1 MQNGL
6 PMKLHRLIALIASL
20 GFIFKPFMALAH
32 TDTSQAAIKYVVI
45 PSQAKAQVQPNP
57 AVLPMKNLQIEIR
70 QIGSEAAQRS
80 SVDTQG
86 RVILQPGNSRGAGAV
101 SIDQIRSMQ
110 SRSLQQ
116 QALVLNG
123 RSVSFSLGQTMP
135 LRVVQVLAFN
145 GNLHFVPSTILI
157 DRNSGFSARPL
168 WYGDDEAEV
177 EISTTRSQ
185 NPQGS
190 RQTSAST
197 TLQVQ
202 INEWITIAQSEES
215 QNSSAS
221 GVLSQSGE
229 QTQSNFRVEM
239 RVTVK

>member
-1 MQNGL
+1 MPFGA
-6 PMKLHRLIALIASL
+6 IAQTTYAPSAPQSIA
-20 GFIFKPFMALAH
+20 K
-32 TDTSQAAIKYVVI
+32 QA
-45 PSQAKAQVQPNP
+45 QARQ
-57 AVLPMKNLQIEIR
+57 AVLPLHNLQIEVR
-70 QIGSEAAQRS
+70 QQGNESSQRS
-80 SVDTQG
+80 SVDAQG
-86 RVILQPGNSRGAGAV
+86 RVILQPGRSRAEAAV
-101 SIDQIRSMQ
+101 SADQ
-110 SRSLQQ
+110 SRVAQDRQLAQ

-168 WYGDDEAEV
+168 WYGDDVAEV

-185 NPQGS
+185 NAQGS

>member
-1 MQNGL
+1 M
-6 PMKLHRLIALIASL
+6 IARSLTRCHAIRHLLWSLVLTPFGAIAQTTYAPSAPQS
-20 GFIFKPFMALAH
+20 IAK
-32 TDTSQAAIKYVVI
+32 QA
-45 PSQAKAQVQPNP
+45 QARQ
-57 AVLPMKNLQIEIR
+57 AVLPLRNLQIEVR
-70 QIGSEAAQRS
+70 QQGNESSQRS
-80 SVDTQG
+80 SVDAQG
-86 RVILQPGNSRGAGAV
+86 RVILQPGRSRAEGAV
-101 SIDQIRSMQ
+101 SADQ
-110 SRSLQQ
+110 SRVAQDRQLAQ

-123 RSVSFSLGQTMP
+123 RSVSFSLGQTVP

-168 WYGDDEAEV
+168 WYGDDVAEV

-185 NPQGS
+185 NAQGS

>member
-1 MQNGL
+1 MPFGA
-6 PMKLHRLIALIASL
+6 IAQTTYAPSAPQSIA
-20 GFIFKPFMALAH
+20 K
-32 TDTSQAAIKYVVI
+32 QA
-45 PSQAKAQVQPNP
+45 QARQ
-57 AVLPMKNLQIEIR
+57 AVLPLRNLQIEVR
-70 QIGSEAAQRS
+70 QQGNASSQRS
-80 SVDTQG
+80 SVDAQA
-86 RVILQPGNSRGAGAV
+86 RVILQPGRSRAEGAV
-101 SIDQIRSMQ
+101 SADQ
-110 SRSLQQ
+110 SRVAQDRQLAQ

-168 WYGDDEAEV
+168 WYGDDVAEV